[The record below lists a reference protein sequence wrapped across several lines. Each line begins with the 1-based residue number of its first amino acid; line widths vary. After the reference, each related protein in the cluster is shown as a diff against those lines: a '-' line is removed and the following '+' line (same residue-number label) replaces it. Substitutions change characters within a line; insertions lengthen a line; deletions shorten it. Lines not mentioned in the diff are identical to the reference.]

1 MKKID
6 DKDKEMHHIHDK
18 SYKDLYSKKEIALD
32 LFKNMIKEDWAKE
45 ITVENLSLVNKSFV
59 TSDYEET
66 ECDIVYQ
73 AKIKDTEIFFYILL
87 EFQSTIDYR
96 MPLRLLFYMCEILRD
111 YSKNANHKK
120 YDKNLKIPAI
130 IPIVL
135 YNGQEVWQVPR
146 EFRKIIYN
154 EKMFK
159 NSLLNFQYDLI
170 DINNGFTEEEL
181 IKSKNVSAAIFLL
194 DQKIDAIQFL
204 QRIKAIAIFFDAL
217 SEVEMR
223 AIKHW
228 IKNTIDN
235 QLAESAIKI
244 LESKRE
250 DVEVMVANNMFILTE
265 FREKAE
271 KEGLQM
277 GLKQGLEQGVKQG
290 IEQGVKQGIKQGIEQ
305 GIEKNKIENAKNLFD
320 VLDDETISKKIKID
334 LDKVKKLRKEWEME
348 QGNK

>member
-1 MKKID
+1 M
-6 DKDKEMHHIHDK
+6 E
-18 SYKDLYSKKEIALD
+18 SS
-32 LFKNMIKEDWAKE
+32 
-45 ITVENLSLVNKSFV
+45 S
-59 TSDYEET
+59 
-66 ECDIVYQ
+66 
-73 AKIKDTEIFFYILL
+73 
-87 EFQSTIDYR
+87 R
-96 MPLRLLFYMCEILRD
+96 
-111 YSKNANHKK
+111 
-120 YDKNLKIPAI
+120 
-130 IPIVL
+130 
-135 YNGQEVWQVPR
+135 
-146 EFRKIIYN
+146 
-154 EKMFK
+154 
-159 NSLLNFQYDLI
+159 
-170 DINNGFTEEEL
+170 
-181 IKSKNVSAAIFLL
+181 
-194 DQKIDAIQFL
+194 
-204 QRIKAIAIFFDAL
+204 
-217 SEVEMR
+217 EVEMR

-290 IEQGVKQGIKQGIEQ
+290 IEQGVKQGIKQGIE
-305 GIEKNKIENAKNLFD
+305 KNKIENAKNLFD

>member
-1 MKKID
+1 M
-6 DKDKEMHHIHDK
+6 E
-18 SYKDLYSKKEIALD
+18 SS
-32 LFKNMIKEDWAKE
+32 
-45 ITVENLSLVNKSFV
+45 S
-59 TSDYEET
+59 
-66 ECDIVYQ
+66 
-73 AKIKDTEIFFYILL
+73 
-87 EFQSTIDYR
+87 R
-96 MPLRLLFYMCEILRD
+96 
-111 YSKNANHKK
+111 
-120 YDKNLKIPAI
+120 
-130 IPIVL
+130 
-135 YNGQEVWQVPR
+135 
-146 EFRKIIYN
+146 
-154 EKMFK
+154 
-159 NSLLNFQYDLI
+159 
-170 DINNGFTEEEL
+170 
-181 IKSKNVSAAIFLL
+181 
-194 DQKIDAIQFL
+194 
-204 QRIKAIAIFFDAL
+204 
-217 SEVEMR
+217 EVEMR

-277 GLKQGLEQGVKQG
+277 GLKQGLEQG
-290 IEQGVKQGIKQGIEQ
+290 IKQ

>member
-1 MKKID
+1 MGKLVPLGILTKK
-6 DKDKEMHHIHDK
+6 
-18 SYKDLYSKKEIALD
+18 LPL
-32 LFKNMIKEDWAKE
+32 LQ
-45 ITVENLSLVNKSFV
+45 VESS
-59 TSDYEET
+59 S
-66 ECDIVYQ
+66 
-73 AKIKDTEIFFYILL
+73 
-87 EFQSTIDYR
+87 R
-96 MPLRLLFYMCEILRD
+96 
-111 YSKNANHKK
+111 
-120 YDKNLKIPAI
+120 
-130 IPIVL
+130 
-135 YNGQEVWQVPR
+135 
-146 EFRKIIYN
+146 
-154 EKMFK
+154 
-159 NSLLNFQYDLI
+159 
-170 DINNGFTEEEL
+170 
-181 IKSKNVSAAIFLL
+181 
-194 DQKIDAIQFL
+194 
-204 QRIKAIAIFFDAL
+204 
-217 SEVEMR
+217 EVEMR

-277 GLKQGLEQGVKQG
+277 GLKQGLEQG
-290 IEQGVKQGIKQGIEQ
+290 IKQGIEQ

>member
-6 DKDKEMHHIHDK
+6 DKNKEMHHIHDK

-45 ITVENLSLVNKSFV
+45 ITV
-59 TSDYEET
+59 
-66 ECDIVYQ
+66 
-73 AKIKDTEIFFYILL
+73 
-87 EFQSTIDYR
+87 DYR

-290 IEQGVKQGIKQGIEQ
+290 IEQGIEQGVKQGIKQGIEQ

>member
-1 MKKID
+1 MKKTYN
-6 DKDKEMHHIHDK
+6 KNKEMHHIHDK

-32 LFKNMIKEDWAKE
+32 LFKNMIKDDWAKE

-73 AKIKDTEIFFYILL
+73 AKVKDTEVFFYILL
-87 EFQSTIDYR
+87 EFQSTVDYR

-135 YNGQEVWQVPR
+135 YNGQEVWKVPR

-159 NSLLNFQYDLI
+159 NSLLNFEYDLI

-204 QRIKAIAIFFDAL
+204 QRIKAIALFFDAL
-217 SEVEMR
+217 SEVEIK

-228 IKNTIDN
+228 IRNTIDN

-250 DVEVMVANNMFILTE
+250 DVEDMVANNMFILTE

-271 KEGLQM
+271 KEGLQ
-277 GLKQGLEQGVKQG
+277 KGLEQGLERGLQQGLQRGLQQG
-290 IEQGVKQGIKQGIEQ
+290 IEQT
-305 GIEKNKIENAKNLFD
+305 KIENARNLFD
-320 VLDDETISKKIKID
+320 VLDDETISKRIKLD
-334 LDKVKKLRKEWEME
+334 LDRVKKLREEWERE
-348 QGNK
+348 QSDNQ